1 MLNALIETLDGLD
14 KRNCLMLSIDGPN
27 TDWSV
32 LDKVSSHCQQMEL
45 PSFFDAGCCLH
56 TVHGA
61 FQTGDVATNWLL
73 NKVLHSMWK
82 LFKDSPAK
90 RDTYII
96 VTCSEDF
103 SLSFCKTRWVEDEKV
118 AAKTVEIWPNI
129 VHVIKHYEGLTPSK
143 HPKNNKSYD
152 ILVKHA
158 TKLQFFGDVAY
169 ILSEFLGG
177 FQNNSPMMPLLCGF
191 LEIMIRRVMKMFIK
205 EDVLNETV
213 TVFRLIKIKFS
224 ETSNQL
230 VIGDVKLTTAT
241 EALLKSC
248 SVDKA
253 AKENFRR
260 DFVTFL
266 LRMVQ
271 KLQEKSPLK
280 YQIVRCLS

>member
-1 MLNALIETLDGLD
+1 M
-14 KRNCLMLSIDGPN
+14 
-27 TDWSV
+27 
-32 LDKVSSHCQQMEL
+32 
-45 PSFFDAGCCLH
+45 
-56 TVHGA
+56 
-61 FQTGDVATNWLL
+61 
-73 NKVLHSMWK
+73 
-82 LFKDSPAK
+82 
-90 RDTYII
+90 
-96 VTCSEDF
+96 
-103 SLSFCKTRWVEDEKV
+103 

-143 HPKNNKSYD
+143 HPKNNRSYD

-158 TKLQFFGDVAY
+158 DDKLMPTKLQFFGYVAH

-191 LEIMIRRVMKMFIK
+191 LETMIRRVMKMFIK